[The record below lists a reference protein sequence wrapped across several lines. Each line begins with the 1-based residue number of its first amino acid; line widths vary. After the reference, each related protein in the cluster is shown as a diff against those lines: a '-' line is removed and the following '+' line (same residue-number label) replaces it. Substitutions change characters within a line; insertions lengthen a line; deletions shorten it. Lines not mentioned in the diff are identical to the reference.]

1 MKSAWIL
8 SVGVCVGVSLAAG
21 AGCSSKPAGS
31 VSASEL
37 QASRESYAKLPVGT
51 AKNEALEKLG
61 QGNKVKLGSA
71 SIDGAMI
78 EEWKYEAFVDKEKQG
93 RDLFVTFLY
102 FCNDRLVD
110 TSDTRIDF
118 RNNAQLVERWRK
130 SAK

>member
-1 MKSAWIL
+1 MPVASRRPSSLHTAWRL
-8 SVGVCVGVSLAAG
+8 PMRPSLAWSLSP
-21 AGCSSKPAGS
+21 CNSSHSGTS
-31 VSASEL
+31 SEWNSQL
-37 QASRESYAKLPVGT
+37 T
-51 AKNEALEKLG
+51 
-61 QGNKVKLGSA
+61 

-78 EEWKYEAFVDKEKQG
+78 EEWKYEAFVDKDKQG

-102 FCNDRLVD
+102 FCNDHLVD